1 MNGVAF
7 CLVGIPPRPEP
18 RPPKVRALIQERGR
32 IQALPGRWQ
41 QGWGRGR
48 VPAELGQESQALSCV
63 QEWTSACLSRLV
75 GFLELGSQCGISHE
89 V

>member
-41 QGWGRGR
+41 QGWGRG
-48 VPAELGQESQALSCV
+48 VPVPWALPGAHGAGTAGHGRRNIRWWSGRGLERELP
-63 QEWTSACLSRLV
+63 
-75 GFLELGSQCGISHE
+75 
-89 V
+89 